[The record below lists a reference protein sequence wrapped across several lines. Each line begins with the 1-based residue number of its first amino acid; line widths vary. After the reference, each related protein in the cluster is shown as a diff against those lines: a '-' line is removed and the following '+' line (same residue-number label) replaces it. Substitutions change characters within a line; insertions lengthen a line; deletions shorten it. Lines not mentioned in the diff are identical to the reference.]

1 MTTTGSRLAI
11 PPPRARS
18 LVSRLSWVLSI
29 LLLGPLIAIGALG
42 RLALSELGTL
52 NTRRAH
58 LAQALGE
65 ARQASEE
72 VVKSSLLDRVSSVG
86 AELDLVLK
94 MDDMPQ
100 LASVLEQ
107 ARVGRAGSFILIGAD
122 DKVRW
127 DIDDDTLGRP
137 IAQVYP
143 PLAALLGGASWRLHP
158 ELLKPQGGGF
168 VRDNRLAEMTVV
180 GGEFWAVTP
189 VAGGRFTLAGR
200 TELDGRNAAAL
211 ANAQKTLNGVL
222 DDITVADERVMRRFE
237 WALALV
243 LVFGAILMFFIG
255 QQFRGRVLAPIR
267 HLTEVAERVR
277 LGDLQRRAQVSSGDE
292 LETLGQSYNAMLDRL
307 GELIAGE
314 EQKRRL
320 EGNILKLLEAVS
332 RASEGD
338 LTARGEVTPDELG
351 SVVDAFNHM
360 LESIGRLVGAV
371 RSGGVEVSRSADA
384 ILGASQRMA
393 QGAARQA
400 QAIDGVSRKIKA
412 LGQRSLE
419 ITRIVELVEDIA
431 SQTNLLALNSAI
443 EASKAGDGGKGFAV
457 VAEEVRKLAE
467 RSGAATKD
475 IAAFIESIQEATDD
489 AGSAMEEIREVTRG
503 TADESQK
510 QTEIAGAVVASA
522 QSLAEAIARF
532 KVRATDDPVEAARAL
547 ERLRARKVDLQ
558 RALDALVDVAAAGGP
573 AAPHEAAEK
582 VMAQIDSAVADA
594 LSALGRQR

>member
-1 MTTTGSRLAI
+1 VSSSGTRLAI
-11 PPPRARS
+11 PPPRRRS
-18 LVSRLSWVLSI
+18 LIARLTWVLAV
-29 LLLGPLIAIGALG
+29 LLMGPLIAIGALG
-42 RLALSELGTL
+42 YLALSELGTL
-52 NTRRAH
+52 NARREH
-58 LAQALGE
+58 LAAALGE

-86 AELDLVLK
+86 AQLDLVLK
-94 MDDMPQ
+94 LDDMTQ
-100 LASVLEQ
+100 VAAVLEQ
-107 ARVGRAGSFILIGAD
+107 ARVGRAGGFILVGSN
-122 DKVRW
+122 DKVAW
-127 DIDDDTLGRP
+127 DIDDDLIGRP
-137 IAQVYP
+137 LKEAYP

-158 ELLKPQGGGF
+158 ELLAPKDGTMI
-168 VRDNRLAEMTVV
+168 RDNRLAEMTVV

-211 ANAQKTLNGVL
+211 ANAQRTLNNVL
-222 DDITVADERVMRRFE
+222 DDITVADERVVRRLS

-243 LVFGAILMFFIG
+243 LAFGALLMIFIG

-292 LETLGQSYNAMLDRL
+292 LETLGTSYNAMLDRL
-307 GELIAGE
+307 SELIAGE
-314 EQKRRL
+314 EHKQRL
-320 EGNILKLLEAVS
+320 ESNILKLLEAVS
-332 RASEGD
+332 RASDGD

-360 LESIGRLVGAV
+360 LESIGRLVAAV

-384 ILGASQRMA
+384 ILSASQRMA

-400 QAIDGVSRKIKA
+400 QAIDGVSKKIKA

-431 SQTNLLALNSAI
+431 AQTNLLALNSAI
-443 EASKAGDGGKGFAV
+443 EASKAGEGGKGFAV

-489 AGSAMEEIREVTRG
+489 AGRAMEDIREVTRT
-503 TADESQK
+503 TAGDSQK
-510 QTEIAGAVVASA
+510 QTEVAGGVVASA
-522 QSLAEAIARF
+522 HALGEAIARF
-532 KVRATDDPVEAARAL
+532 KVRIADDPVEAARAL
-547 ERLRARKVDLQ
+547 ERLKAKRADLL
-558 RALDALVDVAAAGGP
+558 RALDALVDTTS
-573 AAPHEAAEK
+573 HESAEK
-582 VMAQIDSAVADA
+582 MLEQIDAAVAEA
-594 LSALGRQR
+594 LARK